1 MVGVVY
7 PGTWGGQAVFL
18 PGDTILQVP
27 LPAVNQTLRSHWPV
41 ELHIGNGVLPLVP
54 HSKNRDGAAQVV
66 TPISPQLCGGTTR
79 QLCSWCPLAAPHSL
93 SLAWAA
99 AVPHSETLSP
109 RELQVSLL
117 QPPITTHPCSQGPET
132 WAERRILSEL
142 QIVKSD
148 SERRELY
155 QFLAIKILQLWDE
168 KWDQT

>member
-79 QLCSWCPLAAPHSL
+79 QLCPWCPLAAPLTASPWPGQLLCPTARPCLQGSCRYHSCSPPLQHIHVLKALKHEQKGGFSPNYKL
-93 SLAWAA
+93 SR
-99 AVPHSETLSP
+99 VTLKGESY
-109 RELQVSLL
+109 
-117 QPPITTHPCSQGPET
+117 IN
-132 WAERRILSEL
+132 
-142 QIVKSD
+142 
-148 SERRELY
+148 
-155 QFLAIKILQLWDE
+155 F
-168 KWDQT
+168 